1 MNPLITSI
9 TRNPKAGFRLLII
22 FALFVLSSFYP
33 VSTAQAQPLSDSSSP
48 VALAALKLI
57 DFASTP
63 KAALDHKSIA
73 TLADFVIESKS
84 SRETELPKIR
94 KAIGAYCEF
103 DTRIDFPTF
112 LQYSYTSQIPPT
124 LTSPAS
130 LRYSLWSGI
139 AGEPSKLPDAWRL
152 LPPEAQPLVI
162 RGRQHDGITPDL
174 TTEVYYDYALV
185 RTLILFNHK
194 GRHVLISVS
203 KQADIS
209 GVGKKG
215 FILGSD
221 DDWNYHYTNEI
232 GSAKAGLGWVKSYIY
247 DYFSVAV
254 YVEAGSSPP
263 VVRSGVFQWI
273 RAGWSG
279 INFAR
284 PEHVIKGIK
293 RHAKHSKSIL
303 ESPKLPAPAQ
313 IAATYRRLSALPRQD
328 LIDRYATL
336 QQARHDMAVITGK
349 VDKKETPGQN
359 AWANTPKE
367 HIIEALMLEYFKGA
381 LGKSS
386 LLGKKLA
393 AVIH

>member
-1 MNPLITSI
+1 MIAQMTKSHAVGLCRLSI
-9 TRNPKAGFRLLII
+9 FS
-22 FALFVLSSFYP
+22 LFVLSLIFALP
-33 VSTAQAQPLSDSSSP
+33 NAQAQPLSDSSSP
-48 VALAALKLI
+48 VTAAAMKLI
-57 DFASTP
+57 DFATDSKTTIDA
-63 KAALDHKSIA
+63 KAIA

-84 SRETELPKIR
+84 AKEVELPKIR

-103 DTRIDFPTF
+103 DTKIDFPAF
-112 LQYSYTSQIPPT
+112 LQYSYTSQIPAT

-130 LRYSLWSGI
+130 LRYSLWSG
-139 AGEPSKLPDAWRL
+139 AGGEPHKLPDTWKL
-152 LPPEAQPLVI
+152 LAPDAPPLVI

-174 TTEVYYDYALV
+174 TTEIYYEYNLV

-194 GRHVLISVS
+194 GRHVLISIS

-209 GVGKKG
+209 DVGKKG

-247 DYFSVAV
+247 DFFSVSV

-263 VVRSGVFQWI
+263 QVRSGVFQWI

-279 INFAR
+279 INFAK

-293 RHAKHSKSIL
+293 RHAKHSRSIL
-303 ESPKLPAPAQ
+303 ESPKLPAPGQ
-313 IAATYRRLSALPRQD
+313 ITATYRRLSALSRQE
-328 LIDRYATL
+328 LIERYAAL
-336 QQARHDMAVITGK
+336 QQARHDQAIITGK
-349 VDKKETPGQN
+349 IDKKETLGQN
-359 AWANTPKE
+359 AWASTPKE
-367 HIIEALMLEYFKGA
+367 QIIEALMLEYFKSA

-393 AVIH
+393 AMIH